1 MKPSFQAIVDN
12 QRIARYRLT
21 NDKTTRS
28 APEIAHAR
36 RVLNPVPLI
45 DVGLPRLPLVRPT
58 GGDEAFIL
66 LGEVAQ
72 KPGSVVL
79 LALAD
84 GRIDLGYTAAQL
96 ELIPAEG
103 DPVVE

>member
-1 MKPSFQAIVDN
+1 MKPSFQSIVDS
-12 QRIARYRLT
+12 QRSARYRLT

-28 APEIAHAR
+28 APEIAHYK

-45 DVGLPRLPLVRPT
+45 DVGLPRLPMVRPT
-58 GGDEAFIL
+58 GKEEAFIL
-66 LGEVAQ
+66 LGELAQ
-72 KPGSVVL
+72 LPGKVVL

-84 GRIDLGYTAAQL
+84 GRIDLSYTSAQL